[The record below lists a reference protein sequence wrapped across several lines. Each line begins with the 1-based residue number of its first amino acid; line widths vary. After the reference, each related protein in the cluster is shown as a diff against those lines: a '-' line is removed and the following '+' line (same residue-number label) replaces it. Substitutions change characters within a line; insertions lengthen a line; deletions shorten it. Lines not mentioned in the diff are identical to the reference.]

1 MISVSSLQ
9 FSLIAGSVAALFLV
23 RPMKRLLCSVLLLFA
38 NCLHAETPQMMRVD
52 DAVRLHLLLR
62 YPKPEYAYEA
72 RRLRLAGY
80 GVFILRFDYAT
91 GALQQVH
98 IYRSTG
104 HRELDSAVV
113 AALKYWKAKPQS
125 LHEIVVPITVT
136 APSAGP

>member
-1 MISVSSLQ
+1 MKPV
-9 FSLIAGSVAALFLV
+9 LIRAVAELDFARF
-23 RPMKRLLCSVLLLFA
+23 MKCLLCSVFLLFA
-38 NCLHAETPQMMRVD
+38 TGLRAESPQLMRVD

-72 RRLRLAGY
+72 RRLRLAGG

-91 GALQQVH
+91 GGLQQVH

-104 HRELDSAVV
+104 HQELDSAVV

-125 LHEIVVPITVT
+125 LRDVVVPITVT